1 MNILGMMNF
10 INMFL
15 AMMLDGTHNWLETTI
30 IWLQDS
36 GTNMME
42 DMAQSVLTFSDVDG
56 TVMTAFVSYITG
68 PVGFT
73 LMVAYFV
80 KGMITN
86 VADGKDIIIDDI
98 AKPLFFLVMADFL
111 ITNSGTI
118 ISGFLALSN
127 GMGKVY
133 FENISKMTLT
143 GEIFDKATQVKA
155 TFEPVTEEE
164 LKKTSIVMLAI
175 MLIQSVGSFR
185 VEFYSL
191 PSVVN
196 CNVSFSLPSPQLSVS
211 HQKL

>member
-118 ISGFLALSN
+118 
-127 GMGKVY
+127 
-133 FENISKMTLT
+133 
-143 GEIFDKATQVKA
+143 
-155 TFEPVTEEE
+155 
-164 LKKTSIVMLAI
+164 
-175 MLIQSVGSFR
+175 R
-185 VEFYSL
+185 VEF
-191 PSVVN
+191 
-196 CNVSFSLPSPQLSVS
+196 
-211 HQKL
+211 